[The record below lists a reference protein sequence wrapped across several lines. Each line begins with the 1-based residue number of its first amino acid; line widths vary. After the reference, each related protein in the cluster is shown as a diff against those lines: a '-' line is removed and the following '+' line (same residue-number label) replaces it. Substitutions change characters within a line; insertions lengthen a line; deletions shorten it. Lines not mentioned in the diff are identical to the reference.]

1 METENITKNFEKKE
15 QKLIEKIR
23 EAQKNI
29 FVEGLKRKGFEF
41 QNNEDLDE
49 FVRLHCIREDEFD
62 SRLVTYFVKG
72 VAFLSVKPSNV
83 FANKNVIDIRYEY
96 L

>member
-1 METENITKNFEKKE
+1 METLPQNFKKKE
-15 QKLIEKIR
+15 QKLIEKIK
-23 EAQKNI
+23 EAQNNI

-41 QNNEDLDE
+41 QNNEDLSE
-49 FVRLHCIREDEFD
+49 FIKSHCIRQDEFD

-72 VAFLSVKPSNV
+72 VAFLNIEPFNI
-83 FANKNVIDIRYEY
+83 FANTNVIDIKYKY